1 MNDVS
6 HEHLDSQYFRR
17 YGHNFNMDIIEEIC
31 RINVVVSTAKTSV
44 GVTVLH
50 YLSNIITHLCGE
62 KNPVINFSFILAHI
76 LPVYG
81 VSLSKWA
88 IDESNDPIKANLRV
102 KLYKLQEVFN
112 TSNYLAV
119 NDDNQEIIQ
128 TQFNRLVELLPSLT
142 KSGLDTNT
150 NNVNKEIDT
159 NPNDVYNYRLKETDL
174 YDIKMDLAKVC
185 DLNYLEMNMNVQNLK
200 YIFSTM
206 EKILE
211 DLS

>member
-1 MNDVS
+1 
-6 HEHLDSQYFRR
+6 
-17 YGHNFNMDIIEEIC
+17 
-31 RINVVVSTAKTSV
+31 
-44 GVTVLH
+44 
-50 YLSNIITHLCGE
+50 
-62 KNPVINFSFILAHI
+62 
-76 LPVYG
+76 VYG
-81 VSLSKWA
+81 VLLSKWA

-128 TQFNRLVELLPSLT
+128 TQFNRLLELLPSLT
-142 KSGLDTNT
+142 RSGLDTNT
-150 NNVNKEIDT
+150 DNVNKEIDIK
-159 NPNDVYNYRLKETDL
+159 PNDVYNYRLKETDL

>member
-1 MNDVS
+1 
-6 HEHLDSQYFRR
+6 
-17 YGHNFNMDIIEEIC
+17 
-31 RINVVVSTAKTSV
+31 
-44 GVTVLH
+44 
-50 YLSNIITHLCGE
+50 
-62 KNPVINFSFILAHI
+62 
-76 LPVYG
+76 VYG
-81 VSLSKWA
+81 VLLSKWA
-88 IDESNDPIKANLRV
+88 IYESNDPIKANLRV

-119 NDDNQEIIQ
+119 NEDNQEIIQ
-128 TQFNRLVELLPSLT
+128 TQFNRLLELLPSLT
-142 KSGLDTNT
+142 RSGLDTNT
-150 NNVNKEIDT
+150 DNVNKEIDIK
-159 NPNDVYNYRLKETDL
+159 PNDVYNYRLKETDL